1 MPYYPGLGPDIIN
14 HTGVNQ
20 TITGVVILGSTI
32 NSQLPFSEIVKVRYS
47 DLDAQGHLYFANYLV
62 FGDEVLGAY
71 MEQLGLSIMDPLS
84 APCLIFTVNIHC
96 DYLNEIAGDSEIAV
110 YAGYGRLGESSA
122 DAVFE
127 LYNNADGTLLA
138 KGGLTQVFVDP
149 KTRQSMPIP
158 EFYRANI
165 IEQQQALG
173 AS

>member
-1 MPYYPGLGPDIIN
+1 MA
-14 HTGVNQ
+14 
-20 TITGVVILGSTI
+20 STS

-71 MEQLGLSIMDPLS
+71 MEQLGLSIMDPLN

-96 DYLNEIAGDSEIAV
+96 DYLNEIAGDSAIAV
-110 YAGYGRLGESSA
+110 YAGYGRLGKCSA

-127 LYNNADGTLLA
+127 LYDNSDGVLLA

-158 EFYRANI
+158 AFYRENI
-165 IEQQQALG
+165 IAQQKELE
-173 AS
+173 S

>member
-84 APCLIFTVNIHC
+84 APCLIFTVN
-96 DYLNEIAGDSEIAV
+96 
-110 YAGYGRLGESSA
+110 
-122 DAVFE
+122 
-127 LYNNADGTLLA
+127 
-138 KGGLTQVFVDP
+138 
-149 KTRQSMPIP
+149 MPSIK
-158 EFYRANI
+158 
-165 IEQQQALG
+165 QALFHRQQ
-173 AS
+173 SPRQLLLSLQISFFCTRNRDDRHNLQICLPNTRNLSHK

>member
-1 MPYYPGLGPDIIN
+1 MGA
-14 HTGVNQ
+14 
-20 TITGVVILGSTI
+20 TID
-32 NSQLPFSEIVKVRYS
+32 SQLPYSDIVKVRYS

-71 MEQLGLSIMDPLS
+71 MEHLGFNIMDPLS

-96 DYLNEIAGDSEIAV
+96 DYHNEIAGNADITV
-110 YAGYGRLGESSA
+110 YAGYGRLGKSSA

-127 LYNNADGTLLA
+127 LYNNADGVLLA

-158 EFYRANI
+158 EFYRENI
-165 IEQQQALG
+165 ISRQDKLG
-173 AS
+173 P

>member
-1 MPYYPGLGPDIIN
+1 MA
-14 HTGVNQ
+14 
-20 TITGVVILGSTI
+20 STI
-32 NSQLPFSEIVKVRYS
+32 YSQLPFSEIVKVRYS

-71 MEQLGLSIMDPLS
+71 MEHLGLSIMDPLS

-96 DYLNEIAGDSEIAV
+96 DYLNEIAGNSEIAV
-110 YAGYGRLGESSA
+110 YAGYGRLGKSSA

-138 KGGLTQVFVDP
+138 KGCLTQVFVDP

-158 EFYRANI
+158 AFYRENI
-165 IEQQQALG
+165 LEQQQELRP
-173 AS
+173 

>member
-1 MPYYPGLGPDIIN
+1 MPSLRGSGPADFKHTVLN
-14 HTGVNQ
+14 H
-20 TITGVVILGSTI
+20 TITGVVILASTI

-71 MEQLGLSIMDPLS
+71 MEQLGLNIMDPLS

-96 DYLNEIAGDSEIAV
+96 DYLNEIAGDSAIAV
-110 YAGYGRLGESSA
+110 YAGYGRLGKSSA

-127 LYNNADGTLLA
+127 LYNNADGVLLA

-158 EFYRANI
+158 EFYRENI
-165 IEQQQALG
+165 IAQQKELEG
-173 AS
+173 